1 MGEFM
6 KKNKAIAIFCLLF
19 VFLTIFAIF
28 TSISL
33 NNNRKKK
40 EIILAAV
47 SSNVEGGGSSSGSH
61 STINCENI
69 SYQAAMNEANTFYN
83 PSECI
88 TRDNLVGDRARV
100 TTGNLAV
107 VACIY
112 NKNIRPTINCGN
124 GGSPIS
130 YEGID
135 KNKTPVYIWVCQDST
150 SSNFDK
156 GNYLICEQSYIY
168 KDPNKTSSSDD
179 KDTSKDTSND
189 IGGNNGPRQDYVNLC
204 SNPGFKQASKIAGYV
219 ILIAKWLVPLIIII
233 LGMVDFIK
241 AILSSDENAINK
253 ATGSLI
259 RRMITGI
266 AVFITP
272 GLIFALI
279 DLLDFSDDIEESKN
293 FIKCTNCLKYPYND
307 CQRPSSKK

>member
-40 EIILAAV
+40 EIILAAA

-83 PSECI
+83 PGECI
-88 TRDNLVGDRARV
+88 TQDNLIGDKVLV

-107 VACIY
+107 SACVY
-112 NKNIRPTINCGN
+112 NKNIRPAINCGN
-124 GGSPIS
+124 GGSPDFYS
-130 YEGID
+130 GVD
-135 KNKTPVYIWVCQDST
+135 KDNNSVYVWVCQDST

-156 GNYLICEQSYIY
+156 GNYLICEQSYLY
-168 KDPNKTSSSDD
+168 QDPDKTNSSDE
-179 KDTSKDTSND
+179 DTSND
-189 IGGNNGPRQDYVNLC
+189 VGGNNGPRQDYVNLC
-204 SNPGFKQASKIAGYV
+204 SNPGFKQAAKIAGYV

-241 AILSSDENAINK
+241 AILSSDDNAINK

-259 RRMITGI
+259 RRIIIGI

-272 GLIFALI
+272 SLIFALI
-279 DLLDFSDDIEESKN
+279 DLLGFTKNIEENRN
-293 FIKCTNCLKYPYND
+293 FIKCTYCLKYPYND